1 MDATK
6 QQYLFYK
13 PKLVIVF
20 FFRTRRFIFLVN
32 MYTSLDNNSI
42 LIFLLLYHD
51 FIS

>member
-1 MDATK
+1 MRKTTISILQAE
-6 QQYLFYK
+6 
-13 PKLVIVF
+13 ISNSF